1 MNGVVDF
8 LHREQVRGETLP
20 FIIAHGGYLPDFPI
34 LLASCMK
41 HNCDKF
47 GILTECMFVDSMK
60 ILHDDGYKRLSLAL
74 CEELHINR
82 CSHLALEN
90 VYILKTICNKKPEM
104 SDHLYGYI
112 F

>member
-1 MNGVVDF
+1 MNGLVEF

-20 FIIAHGGYLPDFPI
+20 FIIAHGGYLHDFPI

-60 ILHDDGYKRLSLAL
+60 ILHDDGYKRPSLDSRFTFS
-74 CEELHINR
+74 IRR
-82 CSHLALEN
+82 CL
-90 VYILKTICNKKPEM
+90 YIEHGL
-104 SDHLYGYI
+104 
-112 F
+112 